1 MIAHTYAYISSRCR
15 SCPTQR
21 ALSRCFTSKKKKC
34 RSCPYNKLLF
44 RMQNIK
50 RRKNSLGYEGKNMG
64 NACTLM
70 IMILICII
78 FLFRNHDLLFFPHKC
93 LCMRRLQESSATNI
107 LKKLLVCLPSTF
119 PWSICFYLCFDLLF
133 PSLPNNVNHT
143 FVFFYVYYI
152 LNFFYSLLILS
163 ILH

>member
-50 RRKNSLGYEGKNMG
+50 RRENSLGYEGKNMG

-78 FLFRNHDLLFFPHKC
+78 FLFRNHDLLFFSPQMLVYEEVARKECNQYIKEASC
-93 LCMRRLQESSATNI
+93 LSPIYIPMKYLLLSVFWSSFSI
-107 LKKLLVCLPSTF
+107 SSKQRQPYFCFFLCLLYT
-119 PWSICFYLCFDLLF
+119 
-133 PSLPNNVNHT
+133 
-143 FVFFYVYYI
+143 
-152 LNFFYSLLILS
+152 
-163 ILH
+163 